1 VEALRLA
8 RMLAGLAP
16 DDAEVHGLLALL
28 ELQASRLAA
37 RVDATGAPVLLD
49 EQDRSRWDRLS
60 ITRGLAALAR
70 AERLSG
76 ERGAYTL
83 QAAIAACHARAARA
97 ADTDWTRIAV
107 LYAELYAHTG
117 SPVVELNRAVAVSRA
132 AGPGAGLA
140 IIDALVGDPRLQSYH
155 LLPAVRGDLL
165 ARLGRVEEA
174 AAEFRRAA
182 QATANTRERDVLLGR
197 ARDCE
202 DDAVQA

>member
-1 VEALRLA
+1 
-8 RMLAGLAP
+8 MLAGLAP

-37 RVDATGAPVLLD
+37 RVDASGAPVLLD
-49 EQDRSRWDRLS
+49 QQDRSRWDRLS
-60 ITRGLAALAR
+60 ITRGLAALSR

-107 LYAELYAHTG
+107 LYAELSAHTG
-117 SPVVELNRAVAVSRA
+117 SPVVEVNRAVAVSRA
-132 AGPGAGLA
+132 AGPEAGLA
-140 IIDALVGDPRLQSYH
+140 IVDALAGDRRLQGYH

-165 ARLGRVEEA
+165 ARLGRAEEA

-182 QATANTRERDVLLGR
+182 EATANARERDVLLGR
-197 ARDCE
+197 ARGCE
-202 DDAVQA
+202 GRAAR